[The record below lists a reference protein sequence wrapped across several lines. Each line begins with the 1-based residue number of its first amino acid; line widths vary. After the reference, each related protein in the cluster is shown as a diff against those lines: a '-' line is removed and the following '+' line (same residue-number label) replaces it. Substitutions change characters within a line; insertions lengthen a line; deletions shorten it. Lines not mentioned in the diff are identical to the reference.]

1 MRKYLFVYTNGISIK
16 NETVTTATD
25 TNLEETISWFKDIHK
40 DNQECVII
48 NIIDITNN
56 NYGNTL

>member
-1 MRKYLFVYTNGISIK
+1 MIKYLFVYTNGISIK

-40 DNQECVII
+40 DDKECVII
-48 NIIDITNN
+48 NIINLDNK
-56 NYGNTL
+56 

>member
-25 TNLEETISWFKDIHK
+25 TKLEETILWFKDIHK
-40 DNQECVII
+40 DDKECVII
-48 NIIDITNN
+48 NIINLDNE
-56 NYGNTL
+56 

>member
-16 NETVTTATD
+16 NEIVTTVTD

-40 DNQECVII
+40 NDKECVII
-48 NIIDITNN
+48 NIINLTDK
-56 NYGNTL
+56 